1 MKQEL
6 KYLRLFEAFESI
18 KLSKTLKFVNKESK
32 NEFLS
37 ILKKIANSIDFPISK
52 FSDEYFQYLPFKKA
66 LDLNFS
72 YEDKPCD
79 ATSRQAFPEFAVE
92 GAVCSGGMIDRKW
105 GRSVRQTKCPIC
117 NGTGVKKKDTY
128 DLKWIKFWFD
138 KDGKYI
144 TVSGTDGK
152 IRGQYSTSMMRT
164 LSGPKALAG
173 RRPEEEGEIS
183 RDIKDYDVVQNLTRD
198 ELKSLPTGSIFK
210 CIIEG
215 IETICVAWKSSNGK
229 FYAIQNRH
237 DGSSDDNS
245 DEWRIYGSRSWVI
258 GSSNEYSGTPQLLVP
273 KGSKLEVGEDELD
286 DKIDPYT
293 WNAPLTYRY
302 GNIEL
307 GRDSNVD
314 KILSGAHF
322 AIVLNFLDLGLS
334 SFKKKEDINTERK
347 ERKSGTL
354 ALMDNEEIKRTNI
367 QRYIDEISKKM
378 IVSDD
383 LKQLNTTIFKFLG
396 GSYAGLYVLRG
407 KNQSDFQY
415 FMSYLY
421 RGISSE
427 DESDKKN
434 SLEAATNSLRDTYER
449 NLKFNS
455 DVTAATR
462 KMYLD
467 MSTNGRQSYKPLLDK
482 ILEINT
488 VIANKIKSFEIENIE
503 DMEVIS
509 EKMSSIRNIYRNSDR
524 FYWAR
529 KMYYVTEH
537 FTNDRALRT
546 LYEIYESDIPKV
558 LNELNKF
565 QRVIERL

>member
-1 MKQEL
+1 MKQDL

-32 NEFLS
+32 DVFLS
-37 ILKKIANSIDFPISK
+37 ILKNIANSIDFPISK
-52 FSDEYFQYLPFKKA
+52 FSDEYFEYLPFKKA

-72 YEDKPCD
+72 QEDKPCD
-79 ATSRQAFPEFAVE
+79 ATSRQAYPEFAVA
-92 GAVCSGGMIDRKW
+92 GAVCDRGMVDRKW
-105 GRSVRQTKCPIC
+105 GRSVRKAKCPIC

-152 IRGQYSTSMMRT
+152 IRGQSKTSMMRT
-164 LSGPKALAG
+164 LSIYSQELAG
-173 RRPEEEGEIS
+173 TDIS
-183 RDIKDYDVVQNLTRD
+183 RNISDYDVVQNLSND
-198 ELKSLPTGSIFK
+198 ELKSLPTGSIFMCK
-210 CIIEG
+210 IHN
-215 IETICVAWKSSNGK
+215 IETVCVAWRAPSNGR
-229 FYAIQNRH
+229 FFAIQNRH
-237 DGSSDDNS
+237 NGSSDEHS
-245 DEWRIYGSRSWVI
+245 SEWRKYGSRSWVI
-258 GSSNEYSGTPQLLVP
+258 EGTGEYSGTPQLLVP
-273 KGSKLEVGEDELD
+273 KGVKLEEDELD

-293 WNAPLTYRY
+293 WNALLNYRY

-307 GRDSNVD
+307 GRDSNVA

-334 SFKKKEDINTERK
+334 GFKKKGDINTERE

-354 ALMDNEEIKRTNI
+354 ALMDNEEIKTANI

-378 IVSDD
+378 TVSDD
-383 LKQLNTTIFKFLG
+383 LKQLNKTIFKFLG

-407 KNQSDFQY
+407 KNQNNFEY
-415 FMSYLY
+415 FISYLY
-421 RGISSE
+421 RGIESK

-434 SLEAATNSLRDTYER
+434 NLEAATNYLRQTYES

-455 DVTAATR
+455 EITVATN
-462 KMYLD
+462 KMYLTIN
-467 MSTNGRQSYKPLLDK
+467 SNGKQAYKPLLDK

-488 VIANKIKSFEIENIE
+488 AIVSKIKSFEIESIE
-503 DMEVIS
+503 DMEIIS

-558 LNELNKF
+558 LEQLNKF

>member
-32 NEFLS
+32 NEFLT

-164 LSGPKALAG
+164 LSGPKA
-173 RRPEEEGEIS
+173 
-183 RDIKDYDVVQNLTRD
+183 
-198 ELKSLPTGSIFK
+198 
-210 CIIEG
+210 
-215 IETICVAWKSSNGK
+215 
-229 FYAIQNRH
+229 
-237 DGSSDDNS
+237 
-245 DEWRIYGSRSWVI
+245 
-258 GSSNEYSGTPQLLVP
+258 
-273 KGSKLEVGEDELD
+273 DELD

-407 KNQSDFQY
+407 RNQSDFQY

-434 SLEAATNSLRDTYER
+434 NLEAATNSLRDTYER

-467 MSTNGRQSYKPLLDK
+467 MNTNGRQSYKPLLDK

-509 EKMSSIRNIYRNSDR
+509 EKMNSIRNIYKNSDR

-529 KMYYVTEH
+529 KMYYVTEN
-537 FTNDRALRT
+537 FTNDRALRI
-546 LYEIYESDIPKV
+546 YEIYESDIPKV
-558 LNELNKF
+558 LDQLNKF

>member
-1 MKQEL
+1 MKQDL

-18 KLSKTLKFVNKESK
+18 KLSKTLKFVNKKSK
-32 NEFLS
+32 DVFLS
-37 ILKKIANSIDFPISK
+37 ILKNIANSIDFPISK
-52 FSDEYFQYLPFKKA
+52 FSDEYFEYLPFKKA

-72 YEDKPCD
+72 QEDKPCD
-79 ATSRQAFPEFAVE
+79 ATSRQAYPEFAVA
-92 GAVCSGGMIDRKW
+92 GAVCDRGMVDRKW
-105 GRSVRQTKCPIC
+105 GRSVRKAKCPIC
-117 NGTGVKKKDTY
+117 DGTGVKKKDTY

-152 IRGQYSTSMMRT
+152 IRGQSKTSMMRT
-164 LSGPKALAG
+164 LSIYSQELAG
-173 RRPEEEGEIS
+173 TDIS
-183 RDIKDYDVVQNLTRD
+183 RDIEDYDVVKNLTHE
-198 ELKSLPTGSIFK
+198 ELISLPTGSIFM
-210 CIIEG
+210 CRINNVD
-215 IETICVAWKSSNGK
+215 TICVAWRSPYNR
-229 FYAIQNRH
+229 FFAIQNRH
-237 DGSSDDNS
+237 NGSSDES
-245 DEWRIYGSRSWVI
+245 QEWRKYGTRSWI
-258 GSSNEYSGTPQLLVP
+258 IDETSEYSGTPQLLVS
-273 KGSKLEVGEDELD
+273 KGVKLEEDELD

-293 WNAPLTYRY
+293 WNAPLTYRRY
-302 GNIEL
+302 GGINL
-307 GRDSNVD
+307 GNDSNVAN
-314 KILSGAHF
+314 ILSGAHF

-334 SFKKKEDINTERK
+334 GFKKKGDINTERE

-354 ALMDNEEIKRTNI
+354 ALMDNEEIKTANI

-378 IVSDD
+378 TVSDD
-383 LKQLNTTIFKFLG
+383 LKQLNKTIFKFLG

-407 KNQSDFQY
+407 KNQNNFEY
-415 FMSYLY
+415 FISYLY
-421 RGISSE
+421 RGIESK

-434 SLEAATNSLRDTYER
+434 NLEAATNYLRQTYES

-455 DVTAATR
+455 EITVATN
-462 KMYLD
+462 KMYLTIN
-467 MSTNGRQSYKPLLDK
+467 SNGKQAYKPLLDK

-488 VIANKIKSFEIENIE
+488 VIVSKIKSFEIESIE
-503 DMEVIS
+503 DMEIIS

-537 FTNDRALRT
+537 FTNDRALRA

-558 LNELNKF
+558 LEQLNKF